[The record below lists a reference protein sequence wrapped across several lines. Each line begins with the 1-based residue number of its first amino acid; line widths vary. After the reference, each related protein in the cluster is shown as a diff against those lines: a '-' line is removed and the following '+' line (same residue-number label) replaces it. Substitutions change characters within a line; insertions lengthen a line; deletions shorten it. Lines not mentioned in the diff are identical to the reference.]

1 MTMDID
7 RTTLLFFSPTHTT
20 GKIVAAIARGVGAA
34 ESEHVDLTPPGA
46 TRHPAAVTG
55 GLAIIGAP
63 VYGGRLPDEAVS
75 RLRQYSGNGTPAVI
89 VAVYGNRA
97 YEDALLELR
106 DLAREIGFVPVAA
119 GAFIGEHSYSGS
131 ATPIAAGRPDAAD
144 LHLAEEFGTAVR
156 EKLHR
161 LGPAAELPLLPV
173 PGNFPYKE
181 WPGLAGIAPVTR
193 DANCVRCG
201 VCVAACPTAAITL
214 GETATTDADR
224 CIKCCACV
232 KSCAPGARVM
242 DNPRL
247 KQVAEMLSANC
258 RERKEPETF
267 L

>member
-1 MTMDID
+1 MDID
-7 RTTLLFFSPTHTT
+7 RITLLYFSPTHTT
-20 GKIVAAIARGVGAA
+20 RKIVEAIARGVGAA
-34 ESEHVDLTPPGA
+34 ESDRVDLTSPAA
-46 TRHPAAVTG
+46 TRQPAAVTG

-75 RLRQYSGNGTPAVI
+75 RLRQFNGNGTPAVI

-106 DLAREIGFVPVAA
+106 DVAREIGFAPIAA
-119 GAFIGEHSYSGS
+119 GAFIGEHSYSGA

-144 LHLAEEFGTAVR
+144 LQRAEEFGTAVR
-156 EKLHR
+156 EKLRR
-161 LGPAAELPLLPV
+161 LGPAAEWPLLPV
-173 PGNFPYKE
+173 PGNFPYKA
-181 WPGLAGIAPVTR
+181 WPGLAGIAPLTR
-193 DANCVRCG
+193 EASCVRCG
-201 VCVAACPTAAITL
+201 VCVGACPTAAITL
-214 GETATTDADR
+214 GETVTTDAER

-232 KSCAPGARVM
+232 KSCAPAARLM

>member
-1 MTMDID
+1 MDID
-7 RTTLLFFSPTHTT
+7 RTTLLYFSPTHTT
-20 GKIVAAIARGVGAA
+20 RKIVEAIARGIGAA
-34 ESEHVDLTPPGA
+34 ESDRIDLTPPSG
-46 TRHPAAVTG
+46 TWQPAAVIG

-63 VYGGRLPDEAVS
+63 VYGGRLPAEAIS
-75 RLRQYSGNGTPAVI
+75 RLRRISGNGTPAVI

-106 DLAREIGFVPVAA
+106 DVAREIGFAPIAA
-119 GAFIGEHSYSGS
+119 GAFIGEHSYSGA

-144 LHLAEEFGTAVR
+144 LQLAEEFGTAAR
-156 EKLHR
+156 EKLRR
-161 LGPAAELPLLPV
+161 LGPAAEWPLLPV
-173 PGNFPYKE
+173 PGTFPYKE
-181 WPGLAGIAPVTR
+181 WPGLAGIAPLTR
-193 DANCVRCG
+193 EASCVRCG

-214 GETATTDADR
+214 GETVTTDAER

-232 KSCAPGARVM
+232 KSCAPAARLM

-247 KQVAEMLSANC
+247 QQVAEMLSANC